1 MYIKRISANETE
13 VVVNERLVDS
23 TKHAK
28 FFFSYDTPVAAKVGT
43 TYYKTEE
50 KFSNTTSRHLNKWLE
65 GVEATVK
72 SQTWFEKLLFDVDN
86 LSDPYMAL
94 R

>member
-1 MYIKRISANETE
+1 MHINRISLNETE
-13 VVVNERLVDS
+13 VHFNKRLVDE
-23 TKHAK
+23 TKRTT

-65 GVEATVK
+65 GVQYVVQPQ
-72 SQTWFEKLLFDVDN
+72 SWFDKAILEVHLPIY
-86 LSDPYMAL
+86 ST
-94 R
+94 

>member
-1 MYIKRISANETE
+1 MYINRISPNETE
-13 VVVNERLVDS
+13 VHFNKRLVDE
-23 TKHAK
+23 TKRAT

-65 GVEATVK
+65 DVECEVQPQ
-72 SQTWFEKLLFDVDN
+72 SWFDKAILEVHLPIY
-86 LSDPYMAL
+86 ST
-94 R
+94 